1 MKGCLSDRRLW
12 ALFDDEGTEGERAHL
27 ASCAICESRSRRLT
41 HDLEL
46 LGKVL
51 SDAPPLTDAAR
62 HAGWAGARVR
72 WAAAAAVI
80 VMGLTFS
87 WVREKPAPDRT
98 ASALATSM
106 PVLQTLSSEV
116 FSDSGFGS
124 ALAPAPLTDLDVLA
138 AAVDETVPCEWEP
151 DGCDD
156 ETALF

>member
-12 ALFDDEGTEGERAHL
+12 ALFEGEGAEGERAHL
-27 ASCAICESRSRRLT
+27 ASCELCETRSRRLT
-41 HDLEL
+41 HDLKR
-46 LGKVL
+46 LGTVL
-51 SDAPPLTDAAR
+51 SDAPPLADVATQT
-62 HAGWAGARVR
+62 GWGRVR
-72 WAAAAAVI
+72 WVAAAAVI
-80 VMGLTFS
+80 VMGLTFA

-98 ASALATSM
+98 ASALVANM

-138 AAVDETVPCEWEP
+138 AAADETVPCEWEP